1 MLDYDP
7 FLSLQ
12 VMPLEQITR
21 CSPKKTLSG
30 EQEQIVW
37 ASPKAGCHAKAH
49 SHAAEQI
56 FWIRSGSM
64 KCRVGDVTRV
74 CGAGDVLLVKGM
86 IEHEMWVLEDTEF
99 VAFLAPVR
107 EDLRPGAEV
116 PVHLRTK

>member
-1 MLDYDP
+1 MDYDP
-7 FLSLQ
+7 FMSLAAI
-12 VMPLEQITR
+12 PLEKVTEVF
-21 CSPKKTLSG
+21 SKKTLSG

-64 KCRVGDVTRV
+64 RCRVGNEIRV
-74 CGAGDVLLVKGM
+74 CGAGDVLLVKGL

-107 EDLRPGAEV
+107 EDLRAGAEV
-116 PVHLRTK
+116 PEHLRTK

>member
-1 MLDYDP
+1 VDYDP

-12 VMPLEQITR
+12 SIALENLTEVF
-21 CSPKKTLSG
+21 SKKTLSG
-30 EQEQIVW
+30 DQGQIVW

-56 FWIRSGSM
+56 FWIQSGSM
-64 KCRVGDVTRV
+64 RCRIGDQVRD
-74 CGAGDVLLVKGM
+74 CGPGDLVLVKGW

-107 EDLRPGAEV
+107 EDLRSGAEL
-116 PVHLRTK
+116 PAHLRTR

>member
-1 MLDYDP
+1 VDYDP
-7 FLSLQ
+7 FLSLHSIA
-12 VMPLEQITR
+12 LENLTELF
-21 CSPKKTLSG
+21 SKKTLSG
-30 EQEQIVW
+30 DQGQIVW

-64 KCRVGDVTRV
+64 KCRIGDQVRD
-74 CGAGDVLLVKGM
+74 CGPGDLVLVKGW

-107 EDLRPGAEV
+107 EDLRTGAQV
-116 PVHLRTK
+116 PEHLRTR